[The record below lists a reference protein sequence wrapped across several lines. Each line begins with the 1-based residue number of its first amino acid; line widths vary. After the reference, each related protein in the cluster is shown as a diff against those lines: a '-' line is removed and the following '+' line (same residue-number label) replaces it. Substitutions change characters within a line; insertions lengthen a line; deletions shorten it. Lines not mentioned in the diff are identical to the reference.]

1 MKLTDSVFIS
11 GFIVLVVTV
20 WLALSLCPRFA
31 WTPLSFAASDSVVI
45 ATVNNASIMKPEVD
59 RLILEYKR
67 KTGKR
72 EIPYEEK
79 KKLLKN
85 LIRRHLILHQESVQ
99 ALKHYKDIIE
109 KVKKYEE
116 DLIVAR
122 FLQYEVGSQVKV
134 TEDEIKRYYKE
145 NRHKF
150 SSPPKVEAR
159 HILLRSREE
168 AEKVMERLR
177 NGEEFTQLAK
187 EFSIDLPMALEGG
200 SMGTIEKGRTLPAL
214 EKVLFTL
221 NEREVSNI
229 VKTRYGYHILTVD
242 KIIPASF
249 GSYEEVKNDIKKI
262 VLRQNEA
269 KAFDE
274 MATKLEKDAD
284 IRIFENRLTGDL
296 H

>member
-1 MKLTDSVFIS
+1 
-11 GFIVLVVTV
+11 
-20 WLALSLCPRFA
+20 
-31 WTPLSFAASDSVVI
+31 
-45 ATVNNASIMKPEVD
+45 MKPEVD